1 MVHLILLVIRFSSF
15 FSVDYVDF
23 FVVYGNVGLDIFGA
37 WCHGI
42 VLVMWCLIFL
52 GLDHCGIVLVM
63 RQLIFLGVGR
73 RGIVGLKCA

>member
-1 MVHLILLVIRFSSF
+1 M
-15 FSVDYVDF
+15 
-23 FVVYGNVGLDIFGA
+23 LDIFGA